1 MKRVIL
7 TLTVLFAGL
16 SLWAQETYL
25 YAQKD
30 TCSLYFDI
38 HRPSAGS
45 PTEYK
50 GVRKPTIIHVFGGG
64 FKMGTRDAAY
74 QMRRFRT
81 LTDNG
86 YTVVAIDYRLG
97 MKGYKMGNGLAGL
110 MRSVEHFYR
119 SQQMGVEDVFSAI
132 AYLSEHPELGIDV
145 RNIVVSGSSA
155 GAIISLASA
164 YAIANGRAVGLPE
177 DFRLKG
183 VVSYAGGIISLTG
196 TPRFAE
202 LPCPIL
208 FMHGMND
215 KAVAYKHLS
224 AFGKGVWGSNFLAQK
239 LKKMGA
245 NYSIYRVKDRAHDVA
260 SYMNELWLEEQL
272 FLEKNVMQGEQCII
286 DATIDNPALPVWKE
300 WGLMTPQ
307 EMYDGN

>member
-1 MKRVIL
+1 MKRVVL
-7 TLTVLFAGL
+7 TLVVLCAGL

-25 YAQKD
+25 FAQKD

-38 HRPSAGS
+38 HRPAAGS
-45 PTEYK
+45 KTEYK
-50 GVRKPTIIHVFGGG
+50 GVKKPTIIHVFGGG
-64 FKMGTRDAAY
+64 FKMGARNEAY
-74 QMRRFRT
+74 QSKRFRN
-81 LTDNG
+81 LTDHG

-97 MKGYKMGNGLAGL
+97 MKGYKMGKGLVGVAK
-110 MRSVEHFYR
+110 SVERFYQ

-132 AYLSEHPELGIDV
+132 QYLSEHPELGVDV
-145 RNIVVSGSSA
+145 RNIVLSGSSA

-164 YAIANGRAVGLPE
+164 YSIANGQTYGLPE

-196 TPRFAE
+196 APRFVE

-208 FMHGMND
+208 LMHGMND
-215 KAVAYKHLS
+215 KTVAYNHLS
-224 AFGKGVWGSNFLAQK
+224 AFGKGVWGSNFLAHR
-239 LKKMGA
+239 LKKQGA

-260 SYMNELWLEEQL
+260 AYMNDLWRQEQL
-272 FLEKNVMQGEQCII
+272 FLEKNVMQGERCII
-286 DATIDNPALPVWKE
+286 DATIDDPSLPVWKE

-307 EMYDGN
+307 DLYDGK

>member
-1 MKRVIL
+1 MKRVVLIL
-7 TLTVLFAGL
+7 IVLCAGL

-38 HRPSAGS
+38 HRPAAGAQ
-45 PTEYK
+45 TEYK
-50 GVRKPTIIHVFGGG
+50 GMRKPTVLHVFGGG
-64 FKMGTRDAAY
+64 FKLGTRDAAY

-164 YAIANGRAVGLPE
+164 YAIANGQAVGLPE

-183 VVSYAGGIISLTG
+183 VVSYAGGLISLTG
-196 TPRFAE
+196 APRFAE
-202 LPCPIL
+202 VPCPIL

-215 KAVAYKHLS
+215 KTVAYKHLN

-245 NYSIYRVKDRAHDVA
+245 NYSIYRVNDRAHDVA

-272 FLEKNVMQGEQCII
+272 FLEKNVMQGERCII

-300 WGLMTPQ
+300 WGVITPQ
-307 EMYDGN
+307 KMYDGN

>member
-1 MKRVIL
+1 MKKIVL
-7 TLTVLFAGL
+7 TLAVLIACIGL
-16 SLWAQETYL
+16 RAQETYL

-38 HRPSAGS
+38 YRPSAGS
-45 PTEYK
+45 KTEHK

-64 FKMGTRDAAY
+64 FKMGARNEAY
-74 QMRRFRT
+74 QTRRFRT

-97 MKGYKMGNGLAGL
+97 MKGYKLGKGLPAL
-110 MRSVEHFYR
+110 IESVEHFYK

-132 AYLSEHPELGIDV
+132 AYLKEHPELGIDV
-145 RNIVVSGSSA
+145 NNIVVSGSSA

-164 YAIANGRAVGLPE
+164 YAIANGKAAGVPDG
-177 DFRLKG
+177 FRLKG
-183 VVSYAGGIISLTG
+183 VVSYAGGIISLSG
-196 TPRFAE
+196 APRFAE

-208 FMHGMND
+208 FMHGIKD
-215 KAVAYKHLS
+215 KVVAYKHLS
-224 AFGKGVWGSNFLAQK
+224 AFGKGVWGSNFLVKK
-239 LKKMGA
+239 LKKMDA

-272 FLEKNVMQGEQCII
+272 FLERNVMQGERCII
-286 DATIDNPALPVWKE
+286 DATIDNPELPVWNE
-300 WGLMTPQ
+300 WGRMTPQ
-307 EMYDGN
+307 DLYDGN

>member
-1 MKRVIL
+1 MKRVVLIL
-7 TLTVLFAGL
+7 IVLCAGF

-30 TCSLYFDI
+30 TCSLFFDI
-38 HRPSAGS
+38 HRPVAGAE
-45 PTEYK
+45 TEHQ
-50 GVRKPTIIHVFGGG
+50 GVPKPTIIHVFGGG
-64 FKMGTRDAAY
+64 FKMGARDAAY
-74 QMRRFRT
+74 QSKRFRT

-97 MKGYKMGNGLAGL
+97 MKGYKMGKGLAGL
-110 MRSVEHFYR
+110 AQSVEQFYR

-132 AYLSEHPELGIDV
+132 AYLSEHPELGVDV

-164 YAIANGRAVGLPE
+164 YAIANGKAAGLPE

-196 TPRFAE
+196 APRFAE

-215 KAVAYKHLS
+215 KTVAYKHLS
-224 AFGKGVWGSNFLAQK
+224 AFGKGIWGSNFLVQK

-260 SYMNELWLEEQL
+260 SYMNELWRQEQL
-272 FLEKNVMQGEQCII
+272 FLEKNVMQGEKCII
-286 DATIDNPALPVWKE
+286 DATVDDPVLPVWKE

-307 EMYDGN
+307 EMYDGK